1 MSSTPEQEAPFDR
14 QALETQKHN
23 FRTVQIDAIGV
34 GLASASGPYLPV
46 FLTRL
51 GATATQIGL
60 LTTMPGITGLLL
72 ALPVGQF
79 LQSRRNVVPWFS
91 LARLLVLSAYAA
103 TGLVPFFLPNDKVV
117 VAVLLIW
124 AAVSLP
130 QTIVAVA
137 FSVVMNAVAGP
148 QKRYELMSRRWST
161 LGLTSAITV
170 ALAGQVLDRINF
182 PINYQAVFL
191 ALSVGGLISYYFSSR
206 ITIPDSDLAQRVQR
220 LPLRQRFS
228 QAVHNYYELVR
239 QEPNFINFSIRRF
252 VYLSGVTLAIPIFPL
267 YYVREVQA
275 TNAWIGIISTT
286 FTAFMLAGYTLWT
299 RQSRMYG
306 SRRVLLLTT
315 LGMSLYPALVA
326 STQQVW
332 LIAIYAALAG
342 IFQAGLDLVFFDEL
356 MKTVP
361 VKYSAT
367 FVSLAQS
374 MQYMSTIVS
383 PFIGTWIA
391 DHFSL
396 TAALLTS
403 AAVRLIGFG
412 LFALPLRQAIPEED
426 VDVVQV

>member
-1 MSSTPEQEAPFDR
+1 MSSTPEQEAPTAR
-14 QALETQKHN
+14 QALETQKRN

-34 GLASASGPYLPV
+34 GLAGASGPYLPV
-46 FLTRL
+46 FLTLL

-60 LTTMPGITGLLL
+60 LTTMPGITGLLF

-91 LARLLVLSAYAA
+91 LSRLLVLSAYAA
-103 TGLVPFFLPNDKVV
+103 TGLVPFFLPDDKVV
-117 VAVLLIW
+117 IAVLLIW
-124 AAVSLP
+124 AAVTLP
-130 QTIVAVA
+130 QTMVAVA

-148 QKRYELMSRRWST
+148 QRRYELMSRRWST

-182 PINYQAVFL
+182 PINYQVVFL

-206 ITIPDSDLAQRVQR
+206 IQIPDSDLTRRTQR
-220 LPLRQRFS
+220 LPIRQRIS
-228 QAVHNYYELVR
+228 QTFREYAELVR
-239 QEPNFINFSIRRF
+239 HEPSFISFSIRRF
-252 VYLSGVTLAIPIFPL
+252 VFLSGVTLAAPIFPL

-275 TNAWIGIISTT
+275 SNAWIGIITT
-286 FTAFMLAGYTLWT
+286 TATAFALVGYTFWT
-299 RQSRMYG
+299 RQSRLYG

-315 LGMSLYPALVA
+315 LGTALFPALVA
-326 STQQVW
+326 STHQVW
-332 LIAIYAALAG
+332 LIAIFAATAG

-361 VKYSAT
+361 IKYSAT

-374 MQYMSTIVS
+374 MQYLSTILS
-383 PFIGTWIA
+383 PLIGTWIA
-391 DHFSL
+391 DHVSL

-403 AAVRLIGFG
+403 AAIRLIGFG
-412 LFALPLRQAIPEED
+412 LFALQGRQPIREEEED
-426 VDVVQV
+426 LVQV